1 MLLKYENPKEA
12 DAMTRVQAD
21 LDDTKI
27 VLVIII

>member
-12 DAMTRVQAD
+12 DAMTRVQAE